1 MKKIKEKK
9 KPSMIPFVLYFIVY
23 AIVIVLDAFTKEAN
37 QYLSCL
43 KNLLMVLL
51 ALHIIGVFVKLLKVL
66 WPMLSKWC
74 KNWSAVI
81 WTVAI
86 TFAIPIVIHF
96 WGYDGESIDQ
106 DTLLSIYTEYLS
118 FVGAFALG
126 YFLYRREV
134 IKNEEILKKKARMI
148 YEAMQYIELNFNNI
162 DVYIEQGET
171 YPIPENW
178 RSDYLDIKRLVKYE
192 ESALG
197 SELQYFFGRVN
208 SINKAIAAG
217 NKERAKRLYL
227 SFVQKE
233 QYSSTEYNYMN
244 AAEVMLLISLDMP
257 QHKTWKKTEK
267 TQIKK
272 YANDFFTVVN
282 LWVYNYLIKNHLSSC
297 DLDILE
303 YELVDWLLQNPELK
317 AWVKHPYDKRKISA
331 VVSEIAL
338 SMNKESPNL
347 NYYWRE
353 FSFK

>member
-9 KPSMIPFVLYFIVY
+9 HSMIPFILYFIVY
-23 AIVIVLDAFTKEAN
+23 AIVIVLDVFTKETN
-37 QYLSCL
+37 QYLSWL
-43 KNLLMVLL
+43 KILLMLLL
-51 ALHIIGVFVKLLKVL
+51 ALHIIGVFAQLLKVL
-66 WPMLSKWC
+66 WPMLSKWF
-74 KNWSAVI
+74 KNGGAVI

-86 TFAIPIVIHF
+86 TFAIPIAIHF
-96 WGYDGESIDQ
+96 WGYGGESIDQ
-106 DTLLSIYTEYLS
+106 DTLLSVYTGYLS

-148 YEAMQYIELNFNNI
+148 YESMQYIQINFENI
-162 DVYIEQGET
+162 DFYIEQGET

-178 RSDYLDIKRLVKYE
+178 RSDYLDIKHLIKYE

-197 SELQYFFGRVN
+197 SELQYFFGRVD
-208 SINKAIAAG
+208 SINKAIVAG

-227 SFVQKE
+227 NFVQKE

-244 AAEVMLLISLDMP
+244 ATEVMLLISLDMP
-257 QHKTWKKTEK
+257 QHKTWKKAEEE
-267 TQIKK
+267 QIKK
-272 YANDFFTVVN
+272 YANDFFDVVN
-282 LWVYNYLIKNHLSSC
+282 LWINNYLIKNHLSLC
-297 DLDILE
+297 DLDDIE

-317 AWVKHPYDKRKISA
+317 AWVKHPYDKRKIST